1 MKLVREFL
9 EWDDNL
15 YEVLRKI
22 NESNNPII
30 DAWMEK
36 LDADK
41 VLRRGEYL
49 FFCRKVEDAV
59 IIENENEAK
68 IEENENIE
76 STGTESD

>member
-1 MKLVREFL
+1 MRLVREFL

-30 DAWMEK
+30 DVWTEK

-59 IIENENEAK
+59 IIENEAK